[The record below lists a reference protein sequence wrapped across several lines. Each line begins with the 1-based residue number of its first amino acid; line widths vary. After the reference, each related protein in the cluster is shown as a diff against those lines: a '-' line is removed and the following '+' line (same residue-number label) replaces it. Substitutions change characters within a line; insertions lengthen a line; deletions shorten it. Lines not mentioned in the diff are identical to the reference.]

1 MANVSNTYMDPM
13 GLQIISAELPS
24 VYLVCCFVFCCGFAN
39 KWVMLNKYDVS
50 AQASTP

>member
-1 MANVSNTYMDPM
+1 MLVIPTWILWDYKLYQQSFHQFTWFVVSF
-13 GLQIISAELPS
+13 
-24 VYLVCCFVFCCGFAN
+24 FVGFAN